1 MFVNAILHQQ
11 VPVFCENEAKFYPR
25 ELSLIPPR
33 GFASD
38 RVLRSAGIKSRLM
51 SELQQPDDATVN
63 SPLNPPVSVRKDEMF
78 ASKPP
83 EGGGMPVMAWGVAG
97 LAVLVVV
104 VVLVL
109 AGRHKAVAPS
119 TVQPLAAYAASLP
132 LSQLAMSESTSLSGG
147 KSTFIDGHIQ
157 NTGSQTVSGVTVQ
170 VIFRNDEAMP
180 PQIDTL
186 PLSLIRT
193 RQPYIDTQPVSMAP
207 LKPGDERDFR
217 LIFESIS
224 ANWNMQMPEIR
235 IIQVETK

>member
-1 MFVNAILHQQ
+1 
-11 VPVFCENEAKFYPR
+11 
-25 ELSLIPPR
+25 
-33 GFASD
+33 
-38 RVLRSAGIKSRLM
+38 M
-51 SELQQPDDATVN
+51 SELHRPEDT
-63 SPLNPPVSVRKDEMF
+63 SLNPPLNSAVSAKNNEMF

-83 EGGGMPVMAWGVAG
+83 EGGGIPMMAWGVAG

-109 AGRHKAVAPS
+109 MGRNKAVAPN
-119 TVQPLAAYAASLP
+119 TVQPLAVYAASLP

-157 NTGSQTVSGVTVQ
+157 NTGGQTVSAVTVQ
-170 VIFRNDEAMP
+170 VLFRNEEAMP
-180 PQIDTL
+180 PQIETL

-193 RQPYIDTQPVSMAP
+193 REPYIDTQSVSAAP
-207 LKPGDERDFR
+207 LKPGDGRDFR
-217 LIFESIS
+217 LIFESIP